1 MDRDLRRGLCGHPDR
16 GGPYPL
22 GDESSPQD
30 RRGGRDTIFSSYD
43 PEWVHAELDG
53 MVELGFNTLP
63 VAEQHGSL
71 TGRNEA
77 STDRRPI
84 AQDTGVIQLARPQPE
99 GLGSQCASRSA
110 STYRLTMPGSTSL
123 EATLGRLDRIIEDA
137 CTERSHLG
145 VFPAMYRS
153 VTAAVLEAIRDGGF
167 FDDDEVVEHL
177 TIVFAD
183 LYFEAYDRYRGNRET
198 ALCWR
203 VAFETAESPQPR
215 MILQHLLLGMNAH
228 INLDLGLATFEA
240 AGDDLTVVQAD
251 FVRVNEILFQIL
263 DALQGG
269 LGEVSPRMD
278 LLDRLGGQW
287 DERMMRVG
295 LGTCRDLAWAFANRL
310 AVGDDYPGVTSR
322 RDADAAWVARAMLRP
337 WSPVNLVAR
346 MVAKVESRDIV
357 QVVASLGGSQVDLDA
372 ASRNAAADVAAIY
385 VYDPRSGPSLYEAA
399 HRRRMRRHVRR

>member
-1 MDRDLRRGLCGHPDR
+1 
-16 GGPYPL
+16 
-22 GDESSPQD
+22 
-30 RRGGRDTIFSSYD
+30 
-43 PEWVHAELDG
+43 
-53 MVELGFNTLP
+53 
-63 VAEQHGSL
+63 
-71 TGRNEA
+71 
-77 STDRRPI
+77 
-84 AQDTGVIQLARPQPE
+84 
-99 GLGSQCASRSA
+99 
-110 STYRLTMPGSTSL
+110 MPGSTSL
-123 EATLGRLDRIIEDA
+123 YATLVRLDRIIDAA

-153 VTAAVLEAIRDGGF
+153 VTAAVLEAIRAGGF

-183 LYFEAYDRYRGNRET
+183 LYFEAYDRYRGNDEA
-198 ALCWR
+198 ALCWM
-203 VAFETAESPQPR
+203 VAFETAEAPQPR

-295 LGTCRDLAWAFANRL
+295 LSTCRDLAWTFANRL
-310 AVGDDYPGVTSR
+310 AAGDDSPGVTAR

-346 MVAKVESRDIV
+346 MVANVESRDIL
-357 QVVASLGGSQVDLDA
+357 QVVASLGRTQVDLDV
-372 ASRNAAADVAAIY
+372 ASRNATADVAAMSTY
-385 VYDPRSGPSLYEAA
+385 ESGFGPTLYQAA
-399 HRRRMRRHVRR
+399 HRRRMRHHPRR